1 MDQKAAWEKLRQ
13 EMTVLKAQ
21 GVGSLDPCIVLAYM
35 RFLEKIEEAELE
47 QSDKS

>member
-1 MDQKAAWEKLRQ
+1 MDQKAAWEKLRV
-13 EMTVLKAQ
+13 EMTALKSQ
-21 GVGSLDPCIVLAYM
+21 GVRSIDPCIVLSYM